1 MQIQYRAARLAV
13 GVAIL
18 ALTGAATAKDAD
30 KDAGFVAK
38 RASDYSEVTK
48 WPDWG
53 GVWSPDWS
61 TLFGPGGRA
70 GPTALTPEAQAKLD
84 AFNAAKKEGEN
95 QQTAAA
101 NCLPNGMPQIMRQ
114 PYPIEFIYSPG
125 RVTIF
130 AETYS
135 QARRIY
141 LNTDFPKNPEPL
153 FNGNSI
159 GHWEG
164 DTLVVDTIGF
174 SPETEI
180 AAGVP
185 HNDKMHITE
194 RIHLLSPT
202 RIMIDTTIT
211 DPGVL
216 SAPYTYSQA
225 YDKKPDWHIREYVC
239 EENDRDSAD
248 AQGRAHLDLGL
259 DGNGEDPFGPP
270 ADDKQDAGKAK

>member
-1 MQIQYRAARLAV
+1 MKLHGRAARLAL
-13 GVAIL
+13 GVAAL
-18 ALTGAATAKDAD
+18 ALTGTAPAQNTT
-30 KDAGFVAK
+30 FVPK

-48 WPDWG
+48 WPDWS

-70 GPTALTPEAQAKLD
+70 APTALTPEAQAKLD
-84 AFNAAKKEGEN
+84 AFNAAKKSGEN
-95 QQTAAA
+95 QQNASA
-101 NCLPNGMPQIMRQ
+101 NCLPVGMPQIMRQ

-125 RVTIF
+125 RVTLF
-130 AETYS
+130 TETYS

-141 LNTDFPKNPEPL
+141 LNANFPKDPDAL

-174 SPETEI
+174 SPETDI

-185 HNDKMHITE
+185 HNDQMKIHE
-194 RIHLLSPT
+194 RIHKVSPT
-202 RIMIDTTIT
+202 RIVIDTTIT

-216 SAPYTYSQA
+216 TAPFTYSQA
-225 YDKKPDWHIREYVC
+225 YDKKPDWQIREYVC

-248 AQGRAHLDLGL
+248 SQGRAHLDLGSA
-259 DGNGEDPFGPP
+259 EDPFGPP
-270 ADDKQDAGKAK
+270 AADDNTKGK